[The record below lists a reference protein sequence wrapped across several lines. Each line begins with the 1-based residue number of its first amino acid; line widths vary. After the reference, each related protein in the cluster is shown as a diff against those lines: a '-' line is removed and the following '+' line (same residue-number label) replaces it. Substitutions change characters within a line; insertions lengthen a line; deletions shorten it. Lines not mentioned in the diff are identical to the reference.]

1 MAAKDLYEKD
11 FYKILG
17 LGKSASGDEIKKKY
31 RSLARELHPDK
42 TKGDAAMEEKFK
54 AVSEAYD
61 ILSDGKKRAEYDQ
74 ARDMFERGGFRA
86 PQGGQN
92 FQGGDFSDIFGGGNP
107 QDIFANLFGGGGR
120 RGPRKGQDLQTEA
133 TITFKEAAFGTTLE
147 LRLSADGG
155 PSQTISARVPAGVN
169 DGAKIRVKGKG
180 SKGDAGPG
188 DLFIMLH
195 VKPHAIFSRKGENI
209 AITVPVTFTEAALGA
224 DIKVPTLTGE
234 EVTLRL
240 SPGTSN
246 GRVLRVKGRGIS
258 KGATTGDLL
267 VTVEVQ
273 VPSQLD
279 EIATEALKKYAEATS
294 EIDVR
299 AELKPEEKVAAIR
312 ELTRQGKRVAMV
324 GDGVN
329 DAPSLAVAYIGVA
342 MGARGSDAAL
352 EQADV
357 VLMHDRLENF
367 LAAFRLSQRAQR
379 IIRQN
384 LVLSLGTVAVL
395 VVMALLG
402 KIPLTLGV
410 IGHEGSTVV
419 VVMNSLRL
427 LFGKNEVFK
436 SKPS

>member
-42 TKGDAAMEEKFK
+42 TKGDSALEEKFK

-74 ARDMFERGGFRA
+74 AREMFERGGMRA

-92 FQGGDFSDIFGGGNP
+92 FQGGDFGDMFGGGNP

-155 PSQTISARVPAGVN
+155 PSQNVSARVPAGVN

-180 SKGDAGPG
+180 SMGDAGPG
-188 DLFIMLH
+188 DLFILLH
-195 VKPHAIFSRKGENI
+195 VKPHALFSRKGENI
-209 AITVPVTFTEAALGA
+209 AITVPVSFTEAALGA
-224 DIKVPTLTGE
+224 DIKVPTLAGD

-240 SPGTSN
+240 APGTSN
-246 GRVLRVKGRGIS
+246 GRVLRVKGRGIV
-258 KGATTGDLL
+258 KGSTTGDLL

-273 VPSQLD
+273 VPAKL
-279 EIATEALKKYAEATS
+279 EGAALEALQKYAEVVA
-294 EIDVR
+294 EKDVR
-299 AELKPEEKVAAIR
+299 AELKIKA
-312 ELTRQGKRVAMV
+312 
-324 GDGVN
+324 
-329 DAPSLAVAYIGVA
+329 
-342 MGARGSDAAL
+342 
-352 EQADV
+352 
-357 VLMHDRLENF
+357 
-367 LAAFRLSQRAQR
+367 SQ
-379 IIRQN
+379 
-384 LVLSLGTVAVL
+384 
-395 VVMALLG
+395 
-402 KIPLTLGV
+402 
-410 IGHEGSTVV
+410 
-419 VVMNSLRL
+419 
-427 LFGKNEVFK
+427 
-436 SKPS
+436 